1 MGTIGG
7 MKLLNVTIKKLG
19 RQSPIVVILAIILG
33 ISAILIPYFGV
44 SELLDKIKVN
54 DPKIFTFGDFCNS

>member
-19 RQSPIVVILAIILG
+19 RQSPIVVILALILG

-44 SELLDKIKVN
+44 KELLEKIQAN
-54 DPKIFTFGDFCNS
+54 EPKIFTFGDFCNS

>member
-1 MGTIGG
+1 

-19 RQSPIVVILAIILG
+19 RQSPIVVILALTLG

-44 SELLDKIKVN
+44 RELLEKIQAN
-54 DPKIFTFGDFCNS
+54 DPKIFTFEDFCNS